1 MSLRGFENIEELV
14 DTRQKAS
21 YLNKPGE
28 YVVQVDVCKYND
40 KSTNPNTPN
49 AAYFIAECTVLE
61 SNNDEIRVGKEVS
74 ITYDVNKSVYNK
86 RDSLRFM
93 AAAVGLEKF
102 NDEIKSM
109 AFLEAVV
116 GAEQILKG
124 KNVGV
129 SVDYKDGYDN
139 FAVSKFKPVG

>member
-28 YVVQVDVCKYND
+28 YVVQIDVCKYND

-61 SNNDEIRVGKEVS
+61 SSNDEIRVGKEVS

-93 AAAVGLEKF
+93 AAAVGLETF

-109 AFLEAVV
+109 AFIEAVV
-116 GAEQILKG
+116 GAEQVLKG